1 MKNRKDEEERL
12 RNQGPTLQLTT
23 EQFTYNSR
31 FVRQGR
37 NILHYKFSP
46 DHNKIEDEI
55 VKYKIPNVIIEESD
69 LRDGFDQC
77 VGLKSTELNFNLVRD
92 TRYLERSIP
101 TLSLWDIIER
111 LYIKRNMYCPYED
124 NCTNRWEG
132 YDLSEIERIS
142 KLDYY
147 DLVKDVA
154 FNLLKHID
162 MIFQLYFYQDCSG
175 LIKTTNFTI
184 TCEEISQK
192 ILARQS
198 TTPVDQLDQWCIVT
212 AKTWKKGYNVS
223 DGTADVYKNLVKR
236 VSHECCSLD
245 IGNSCKSDDLI
256 VSTAMFASAKVKSIR
271 EKNPPHKY
279 VSDHNGL

>member
-1 MKNRKDEEERL
+1 
-12 RNQGPTLQLTT
+12 
-23 EQFTYNSR
+23 
-31 FVRQGR
+31 
-37 NILHYKFSP
+37 
-46 DHNKIEDEI
+46 
-55 VKYKIPNVIIEESD
+55 
-69 LRDGFDQC
+69 
-77 VGLKSTELNFNLVRD
+77 
-92 TRYLERSIP
+92 
-101 TLSLWDIIER
+101 
-111 LYIKRNMYCPYED
+111 MYCPYED

-198 TTPVDQLDQWCIVT
+198 TTPVEQLDQWCIVT